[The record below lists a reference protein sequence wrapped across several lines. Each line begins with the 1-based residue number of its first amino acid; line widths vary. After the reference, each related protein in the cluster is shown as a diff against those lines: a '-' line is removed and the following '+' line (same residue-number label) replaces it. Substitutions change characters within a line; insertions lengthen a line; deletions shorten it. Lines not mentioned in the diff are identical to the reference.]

1 MDGKKLLGALE
12 KYKLPLLVLGIG
24 LVLLLLP
31 TGSKSSET
39 GRERDLLL
47 QEILSQTEGVGPV
60 QVLISESG
68 VVVVCRGAENA
79 RVHLEIIRAVGA
91 YTGFG
96 SDRIAVLKMTEP
108 T

>member
-60 QVLISESG
+60 RVLISFPGESWSG
-68 VVVVCRGAENA
+68 RSGQAAIPE
-79 RVHLEIIRAVGA
+79 RLSIPG
-91 YTGFG
+91 
-96 SDRIAVLKMTEP
+96 
-108 T
+108 